1 MENFMLMK
9 KQLLTAVALLCF
21 LTPAQADYNEAVDM
35 IHRGDFADAI
45 EELKPLV
52 ELGYPPALFQQA
64 GLYENGFGVKRDNIK
79 AFELYQRAAGRGI
92 AEAQFALAQM
102 YLEGRGTVKSGRQ
115 GFEYTRRSAEKG
127 LASAQYN
134 VALMYQQGEI
144 TTQSYAKAAVWYED
158 AAMQN
163 YAFAQFNLAL
173 LYFDGLGVT
182 KSLEESYIWNRVA
195 AFNGYEPAEKSMN
208 LDAKKL
214 SREQIKRCRA
224 RADELYLK
232 IVPDVQNY
240 KPFTFE
246 G

>member
-1 MENFMLMK
+1 MFYKTKFLV
-9 KQLLTAVALLCF
+9 LLLLISVTSPVLSGYDEAL
-21 LTPAQADYNEAVDM
+21 DM
-35 IHRGDFADAI
+35 INRGDFIGAV

-52 ELGYPPALFQQA
+52 DLGYPPALYHQA
-64 GLYENGFGVKRDNIK
+64 TLYENGQGVKRDQTK

-92 AEAQFALAQM
+92 AEAQFAIAQM
-102 YLEGRGTVKSGRQ
+102 YLEGRGCTKDVTQ
-115 GFEYTRRSAEKG
+115 GFEYTRRAADKG

-134 VALMYQQGEI
+134 LALMYQKGEVV
-144 TTQSYAKAAVWYED
+144 TQSYRNAAIWYKD

-163 YAFAQFNLAL
+163 FALAQFNLAL

-182 KSLEESYIWNRVA
+182 KDIEKSYIWNRVA

-208 LDAKKL
+208 LDSKSL
-214 SREQIKRCRA
+214 SREQIKSARE

-232 IVPDVQNY
+232 ITPDENDY
-240 KPFTFE
+240 KPFSFD